1 MATQKKSTNGARKV
15 SATSKTKSAAKK
27 PAAKKAPAKPHR
39 AAKPKEASPRLD
51 DNQRSLLAGIIILFL
66 TAVLT
71 LSLLSPNQGQF
82 TVWLSGVAGLVVGV
96 GRYAIPLLSGAIGG
110 YLVLRGMEQ
119 EPPVP
124 TVRLAG
130 LAVLAVVF
138 LALASLVAYQR
149 DARYADYYAVA
160 AAGAGGGYAGSIIA
174 TALIR
179 LLGGLGTIITL
190 VVVGAAGAVL
200 FSGVSRAQVSG
211 WFAREPR
218 PSTGATPATG
228 NRQPPAD
235 AKVPG
240 ARGQVPGAERSAP
253 APNPYPLT
261 PNREQPPLPLGPTV
275 ALKTAG
281 EGKREKGKKSA
292 NDVPPPIFLGADAA
306 PALGDALAETS
317 LWTLP
322 RVADV
327 LESGTD
333 VDVNSA
339 SIRERVEIIEHTLD
353 SFGAPATVVEINQ
366 GPTITQFG
374 VEPNYL
380 VMRGGKRTKVKVGKI
395 ASLADDLALAL
406 AARSIRIQAPVPG
419 KGYVGIEVPN
429 SAKAL
434 VSLRDVM
441 ESDEYARMKSPLR
454 IGLGQNVAGQPIVA
468 DLAAMPHLLIAGTTG
483 SGKSVCVNGLIACL
497 LLQNTPDDLRL
508 VMVDPKRVELTGY
521 NGVPHLAAPVV
532 VDMDRVIGT
541 LQWALREMDNRY
553 KLFSGIGARNIV
565 EYNKKVRRE
574 PTTDGVPGSR
584 GQVPGEERSAPAPG
598 SGRPTAYKLPYI
610 VIVIDELADLM
621 MLAPEDTERS
631 ITRLAQMARATGIH
645 MVIAT
650 QRPSVDV
657 VTGLIKANFPARI
670 AFAVA
675 SSTDSRVI
683 LDTTGAERLL
693 GQGDM
698 LFQSPDAAAPVR
710 LQGCFVSDGE
720 LQKLISYWQTARR
733 TQFIAAP
740 AGKVPGARG
749 QVTGTR
755 GHGLG
760 SREDRSSLE
769 PGTSNLEPDAY
780 PPVPPPISHLNAPEP
795 MGGPPPPQRRAPRIP
810 TAPAGTTT
818 DGQPPTAARGD
829 SRRPTTDDRPQV
841 PGVERSSPGPSANF
855 EPYVPPGAP
864 HTQPPLWETLQAID
878 GDDGS
883 GDNGE
888 ADDLLPEAIALVR
901 SLNKASTSLLQR
913 RFRIGYTRAA
923 RLMDA
928 LEEAGI
934 IGPPTG
940 TSKAREVYGS
950 ARTADEGDSDAAAEE
965 GDGAG
970 EDTEG
975 A

>member
-1 MATQKKSTNGARKV
+1 MATQKNGKSNTRKV
-15 SATSKTKSAAKK
+15 SASGKGKTTGSKSAAKK
-27 PAAKKAPAKPHR
+27 PAARKPAAKKAPPA
-39 AAKPKEASPRLD
+39 EPRLD
-51 DNQRSLLAGIIILFL
+51 DGQRNLLVGIVVLFL

-82 TVWLSGVAGLVVGV
+82 TQWLSRLAGLALGL
-96 GRYAIPLLSGAIGG
+96 GRYALPLISGAVGG

-119 EPPVP
+119 EPEAP
-124 TVRLAG
+124 TARLVG
-130 LAVLAVVF
+130 LGVVFVVF
-138 LALASLVAYQR
+138 LVLASLIVYQR
-149 DARYADYYAVA
+149 DESYADLYAVA
-160 AAGAGGGYAGSIIA
+160 RAGAGGGYVGSVVG
-174 TALIR
+174 TALGR
-179 LLGGLGTIITL
+179 LLGGPGTIVTL
-190 VVVGAAGAVL
+190 VVVGAAGGVL
-200 FSGVSRAQVSG
+200 LSGLSREQVAG
-211 WFAREPR
+211 WFEREPR
-218 PSTGATPATG
+218 PSTGAEPAADG
-228 NRQPPAD
+228 RAIRINPGRQPSTADRRPPTATQRPSANDQPA
-235 AKVPG
+235 
-240 ARGQVPGAERSAP
+240 
-253 APNPYPLT
+253 
-261 PNREQPPLPLGPTV
+261 LPLGPAV
-275 ALKTAG
+275 ALKPAK
-281 EGKREKGKKSA
+281 EPKRERGKKA
-292 NDVPPPIFLGADAA
+292 TEAVPPPIFLGVDVSAA
-306 PALGDALAETS
+306 PTEVFGEGPTAGNGGS
-317 LWTLP
+317 VWTLP
-322 RVADV
+322 RVVDV

-339 SIRERVEIIEHTLD
+339 GIRERVEVIEHTLD

-374 VEPNYL
+374 VEPNYVVL
-380 VMRGGKRTKVKVGKI
+380 RGGKRTKVKVGKI

-441 ESDEYARMKSPLR
+441 ESDEYGKVKSPLK

-468 DLAAMPHLLIAGTTG
+468 DLAAMPHMLIAGTTG

-497 LLQNTPDDLRL
+497 LVQNTPDDLRL
-508 VMVDPKRVELTGY
+508 VMIDPKRVELTGY

-553 KLFSGIGARNIV
+553 KLFAGVGARNIT
-565 EYNKKVRRE
+565 EYNKKTRR
-574 PTTDGVPGSR
+574 DGN
-584 GQVPGEERSAPAPG
+584 
-598 SGRPTAYKLPYI
+598 TNKLPYI
-610 VIVIDELADLM
+610 VIIIDELADLM

-733 TQFIAAP
+733 TQFIGATSDERRVTSSEGPVILPSPNLDSAPTTVSPTSRTRPGRAA
-740 AGKVPGARG
+740 
-749 QVTGTR
+749 
-755 GHGLG
+755 
-760 SREDRSSLE
+760 D
-769 PGTSNLEPDAY
+769 
-780 PPVPPPISHLNAPEP
+780 VPPPVVHLNPPEP
-795 MGGPPPPQRRAPRIP
+795 TGGPPPPQRRAPQIP
-810 TAPAGTTT
+810 TAPAGGEIRNYELGIPNSERPAGSPSQPSMTHPA
-818 DGQPPTAARGD
+818 DGI
-829 SRRPTTDDRPQV
+829 
-841 PGVERSSPGPSANF
+841 
-855 EPYVPPGAP
+855 
-864 HTQPPLWETLQAID
+864 TQQPLWEALQAM
-878 GDDGS
+878 DDEAGN
-883 GDNGE
+883 GNGE
-888 ADDLLPEAIALVR
+888 DDDLLPEAIALVR

-928 LEEAGI
+928 LEDAGI

-940 TSKAREVYGS
+940 TSKAREVYS
-950 ARTADEGDSDAAAEE
+950 A
-965 GDGAG
+965 DGAPSAETVEPDALDEPDDG
-970 EDTEG
+970 SE
-975 A
+975 